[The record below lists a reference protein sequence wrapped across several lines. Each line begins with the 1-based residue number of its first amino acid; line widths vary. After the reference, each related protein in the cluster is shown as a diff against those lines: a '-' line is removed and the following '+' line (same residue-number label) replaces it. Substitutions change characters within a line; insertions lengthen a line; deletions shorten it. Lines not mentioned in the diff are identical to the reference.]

1 MIDPEQDRE
10 IKNHFLRK
18 NNFNVDFLHSLKIK
32 KTPWPVTYMI
42 ALVVVLISLTWW
54 FSVKP
59 EFSAY
64 NFLPDNTTFYYQWTD
79 RDWQG
84 DQHTIIFDR
93 AVPLAKI
100 ADLENILEVMMA
112 QIEEVIW
119 FQTDN
124 INEDHYLLRVV
135 GNLSKEEIEYLTKEN
150 SDWFFTR
157 INDQILLITKQEQL
171 SEQLSPALVNKL
183 PMAQRRVGENIYF
196 DPTQAPE
203 FLNSLIQYLKTDFS
217 EQEIFLQLDFDG
229 KTYLVDIYQ
238 VKNEEDETEDTSWSQ
253 ISLPKKFQ
261 AVLAIN
267 NLSLET
273 QKWLSQFIVAKLFVD
288 LPGFYIFDENI
299 LNNLWQTS
307 SLIKIDDQQWLWVG
321 HNDWQ
326 EYIFSLLPN
335 FTTKEV
341 ARTLVDGTLYT
352 ELVKNT
358 ELEFQ
363 NFSLGEQ
370 SYWQMGDLF
379 GVQVND
385 LYYLSNSEASIKN
398 ILLHSKSATDFWRNC
413 SFNSSSLVTDW
424 VHLDDK
430 SIAIIGL
437 GEYLPNK
444 VDQLDIFAYQNHLTH
459 GYRLCFE

>member
-1 MIDPEQDRE
+1 MSKKIGVHWFRLD
-10 IKNHFLRK
+10 LRL
-18 NNFNVDFLHSLKIK
+18 NDNPSLEK
-32 KTPWPVTYMI
+32 
-42 ALVVVLISLTWW
+42 
-54 FSVKP
+54 
-59 EFSAY
+59 
-64 NFLPDNTTFYYQWTD
+64 
-79 RDWQG
+79 
-84 DQHTIIFDR
+84 
-93 AVPLAKI
+93 
-100 ADLENILEVMMA
+100 
-112 QIEEVIW
+112 
-119 FQTDN
+119 
-124 INEDHYLLRVV
+124 
-135 GNLSKEEIEYLTKEN
+135 LSKEVD
-150 SDWFFTR
+150 S
-157 INDQILLITKQEQL
+157 
-171 SEQLSPALVNKL
+171 VL
-183 PMAQRRVGENIYF
+183 PI
-196 DPTQAPE
+196 
-203 FLNSLIQYLKTDFS
+203 
-217 EQEIFLQLDFDG
+217 
-229 KTYLVDIYQ
+229 
-238 VKNEEDETEDTSWSQ
+238 
-253 ISLPKKFQ
+253 
-261 AVLAIN
+261 
-267 NLSLET
+267 
-273 QKWLSQFIVAKLFVD
+273 
-288 LPGFYIFDENI
+288 YIFDENI